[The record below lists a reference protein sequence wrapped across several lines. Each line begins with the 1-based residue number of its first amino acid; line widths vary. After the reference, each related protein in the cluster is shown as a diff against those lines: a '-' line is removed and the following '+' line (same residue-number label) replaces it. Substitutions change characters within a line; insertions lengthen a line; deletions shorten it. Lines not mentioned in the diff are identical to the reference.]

1 MQVLGVMAGK
11 SEFKYTVRPFTPED
25 ITNQSHLQPGH
36 KVVVT
41 ILLLILLQGCYNINA
56 CFNQGCKPPFH
67 CRKTPTL

>member
-1 MQVLGVMAGK
+1 MQVLGVLAGK

-36 KVVVT
+36 KVVVM

-56 CFNQGCKPPFH
+56 
-67 CRKTPTL
+67 